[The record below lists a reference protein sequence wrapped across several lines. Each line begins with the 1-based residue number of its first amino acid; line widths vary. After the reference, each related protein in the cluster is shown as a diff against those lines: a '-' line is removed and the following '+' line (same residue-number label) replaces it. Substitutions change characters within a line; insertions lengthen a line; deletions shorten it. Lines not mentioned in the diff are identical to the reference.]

1 MSDRNT
7 RQWINDTLVSL
18 PAKTKN
24 KSLVGRLR
32 QFSQN
37 AVSVKS
43 SVALSI
49 ENSKQMRTVFPGAEL
64 AILAPKLSD
73 IRKKAK
79 ATSRDLAGGV
89 DVVAKQ
95 VFENK
100 MIEMVE
106 IANGTAKPL
115 LELWQRRIDEAITP
129 FIRISQVV
137 ADLKLTGASVLQEH
151 VTALQAARA
160 GIPDSSSKAL
170 VIKQRLESLPTIVG
184 GLGLTG
190 KAGKFLVA
198 VAERNG
204 SAKDLDDEEIRLFLN
219 RYELWGAL
227 RVSLG
232 DSK

>member
-7 RQWINDTLVSL
+7 RQWISDTLVSL

-37 AVSVKS
+37 AANVKS
-43 SVALSI
+43 SVELSI
-49 ENSKQMRTVFPGAEL
+49 ENSKRLRTVFPGAEV
-64 AILAPKLSD
+64 AALAPKLSD

-79 ATSRDLAGGV
+79 AASRVLAGGV
-89 DVVAKQ
+89 DAVAKQ

-106 IANGTAKPL
+106 IANGIAKPL
-115 LELWQRRIDEAITP
+115 LEMWQRRIDEAITP

-137 ADLKLTGASVLQEH
+137 ADLKLTGASGLQEH
-151 VTALQAARA
+151 VVALQTARA
-160 GIPDSSSKAL
+160 AIPDSPSKAL
-170 VIKQRLESLPTIVG
+170 VIKQRLESLPSIVG

-190 KAGKFLVA
+190 KAGRFLVA

-204 SAKDLDDEEIRLFLN
+204 SARDLDDEEIRLFLN

-227 RVSLG
+227 RVSFG
-232 DSK
+232 DLK

>member
-1 MSDRNT
+1 MSDRNS
-7 RQWINDTLVSL
+7 RQWISDTLVSL

-37 AVSVKS
+37 AANVKS
-43 SVALSI
+43 SIELSI
-49 ENSKQMRTVFPGAEL
+49 ENSKRLRSVFPSAEVATL
-64 AILAPKLSD
+64 EPKLSD

-79 ATSRDLAGGV
+79 AASRDLAGGV
-89 DVVAKQ
+89 DAVAKQ

-100 MIEMVE
+100 MIEMLE
-106 IANGTAKPL
+106 IASGTAKPL

-137 ADLKLTGASVLQEH
+137 ADLKLVGSIGLQEH
-151 VTALQAARA
+151 IAALQTARA
-160 GIPDSSSKAL
+160 TIPDSSSKAL
-170 VIKQRLESLPTIVG
+170 AIRQRLESLPSIVG

-190 KAGKFLVA
+190 KTGKFLVA

-204 SAKDLDDEEIRLFLN
+204 SAKDLDDEEIRLFLD
-219 RYELWGAL
+219 RYQLWGAL

-232 DSK
+232 DSN

>member
-1 MSDRNT
+1 MSDRST
-7 RQWINDTLVSL
+7 RQWISDTLVAL

-37 AVSVKS
+37 AANVKS
-43 SVALSI
+43 SIELSI
-49 ENSKQMRTVFPGAEL
+49 ENSKRLRNVFPSAEVTT
-64 AILAPKLSD
+64 LAPKLSD

-79 ATSRDLAGGV
+79 AASRDLAGGV
-89 DVVAKQ
+89 DAVAKQ
-95 VFENK
+95 VFETK

-106 IANGTAKPL
+106 ITNGTAKPL

-129 FIRISQVV
+129 FIRIAQVV
-137 ADLKLTGASVLQEH
+137 ADLKLVGASGLQEH
-151 VTALQAARA
+151 ITALQTARA
-160 GIPDSSSKAL
+160 AIPDSSSKASA
-170 VIKQRLESLPTIVG
+170 IKQRLESLPSIVG

-198 VAERNG
+198 AAERNG
-204 SAKDLDDEEIRLFLN
+204 SARDLDDEEIRLFLN
-219 RYELWGAL
+219 RYQLWGAL